1 MAQPTQERLVS
12 QLENPQG
19 TSGNVGQAGS
29 GTQSENSP
37 QYQDHDD
44 DHTHHVGM
52 KTYYLIFSLLIVLLF
67 VTVGAWYIDQHI
79 FSLGR
84 FSTPVAMAIAVAK
97 AVAIVL
103 FFMHIKF
110 SSRLVQT
117 FSCMGI
123 AFLSIMF
130 LLTFNDYGTRP
141 WLPNA
146 GVYTVSSAQ
155 NSMGN
160 NGNNNDMTGTIVRA
174 SSIGAAP
181 NSHSTPTDNRTIDA
195 MNAPGNASQVG
206 IDGARDGVST
216 PQAAVNG
223 GALPVA
229 GAGTQGATNMS
240 AALRDPN
247 SAVHNYGYSGTA
259 ANRSGSGTG
268 AMVGVKQSGSTGASG
283 MASGQS
289 NVSIG
294 SSTQNE
300 GPIIGGAANNVYG
313 SSAQSKGIEAQPVAP
328 AGQFPP
334 SEQAPKSSY

>member
-1 MAQPTQERLVS
+1 
-12 QLENPQG
+12 
-19 TSGNVGQAGS
+19 
-29 GTQSENSP
+29 
-37 QYQDHDD
+37 
-44 DHTHHVGM
+44 M
-52 KTYYLIFSLLIVLLF
+52 KTYYIIFSLLIVLLF

-206 IDGARDGVST
+206 VDGARDSVST

-223 GALPVA
+223 GALPVV

-283 MASGQS
+283 MSSGQN

-313 SSAQSKGIEAQPVAP
+313 SAPQSKGIQPRPAAP

-334 SEQAPKSSY
+334 SAQAPTSSY